1 MSGAMPADLAETVR
15 SMPCGACQAPR
26 GECCSSEGTHLARW
40 EVAALS
46 ALVSEQEY
54 QAAAGAAW
62 PAPPGFPPGLAV
74 VPELSGV
81 VCAAAG
87 HPLLWDTRVQPP
99 RWAHLGPPAGAA
111 CGDPAEPRPAP
122 GEPCRYHRR
131 HWLLG
136 VPAVVVAGRVPA
148 CQRCAR
154 KQARRERRRW
164 RPGRWLT

>member
-1 MSGAMPADLAETVR
+1 MTAMSGAMPADLAEAVR
-15 SMPCGACQAPR
+15 SMPCEACRAPQ
-26 GECCSSEGTHLARW
+26 GEPCSCEGTHLARW
-40 EVAALS
+40 ELAAAS
-46 ALVSEQEY
+46 ALVSEREY
-54 QAAAGAAW
+54 AAAAGAAW

-87 HPLLWDTRVQPP
+87 HPLRWDTGMQPP
-99 RWAHLGPPAGAA
+99 QWAHQGPPGGTA
-111 CGDPAEPRPAP
+111 CADPPVPRPAP

-136 VPAVVVAGRVPA
+136 TPAVAVAGPVPA

-154 KQARRERRRW
+154 RQARRARRR
-164 RPGRWLT
+164 